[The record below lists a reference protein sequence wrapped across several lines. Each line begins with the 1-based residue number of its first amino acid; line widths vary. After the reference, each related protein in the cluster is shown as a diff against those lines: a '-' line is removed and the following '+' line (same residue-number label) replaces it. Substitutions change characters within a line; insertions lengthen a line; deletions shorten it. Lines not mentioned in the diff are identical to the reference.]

1 MKIVSTFFD
10 SKVILCKY
18 DILRDNRG
26 YFAEIYNKRALNKVG
41 IKSNFVQD
49 NQSLSKNK
57 YTFRGIHCQLNPF
70 RQAKLI
76 RVVHGSIIDFIV
88 DLRIRSKTFG
98 KNIQIKLNNNKIL
111 FIPEGFGHGF
121 LTLEKN
127 TLINYKVSKFYSK
140 DNSKTILFNDKDIKL
155 KINKNIIKKMILS
168 KNDKFG
174 LSLKELY
181 TKYKKKL

>member
-1 MKIVSTFFD
+1 MKIVNTFFD

-18 DILRDNRG
+18 DIIRDNRG

-57 YTFRGIHCQLNPF
+57 YTFRGIHLQLNPF

-76 RVVHGSIIDFIV
+76 RVVNGSIIDFIV
-88 DLRIRSKTFG
+88 DLRIRSETFG

-140 DNSKTILFNDKDIKL
+140 ENSKTILFNDKDIKL
-155 KINKNIIKKMILS
+155 NIKKNIINKIILS
-168 KNDKFG
+168 KSDKFG
-174 LSLKELY
+174 LSLEELY